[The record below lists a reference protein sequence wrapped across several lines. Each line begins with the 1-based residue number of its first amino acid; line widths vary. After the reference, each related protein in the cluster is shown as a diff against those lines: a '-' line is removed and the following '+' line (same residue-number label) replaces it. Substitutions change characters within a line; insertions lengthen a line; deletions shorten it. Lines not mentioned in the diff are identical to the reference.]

1 MGGAANL
8 PDFGSL
14 RLPVSA
20 PDGPITVG
28 IRPEQVEIGEGG
40 EATARGTVTLVEY
53 LGSEIFLYVRLPSG
67 QMILVEAAGKA
78 SHKIGENLP
87 LLIAS
92 DNVHV
97 FDAKGQRV
105 SAVREG
111 VLS

>member
-1 MGGAANL
+1 
-8 PDFGSL
+8 
-14 RLPVSA
+14 
-20 PDGPITVG
+20 
-28 IRPEQVEIGEGG
+28 VEIGEGG